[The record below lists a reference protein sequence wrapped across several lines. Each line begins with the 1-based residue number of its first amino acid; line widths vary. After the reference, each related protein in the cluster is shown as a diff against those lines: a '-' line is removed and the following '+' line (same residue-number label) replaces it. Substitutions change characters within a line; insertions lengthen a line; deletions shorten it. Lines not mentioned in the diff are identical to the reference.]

1 MLMWRWPGKSVA
13 LTVVVSLAA
22 IGVTLMAL
30 ALLRRR
36 TGLCAPA
43 GH

>member
-13 LTVVVSLAA
+13 LTTVVSLAVIA
-22 IGVTLMAL
+22 LTLMAL

-36 TGLCAPA
+36 TRLRAPT